1 MFDVYIE
8 ANASELLS
16 NKLLNVNNLIRC
28 WPFSLNTLPHLFEKN
43 LHALR
48 VALAYPTSSKSAGS
62 DTIKLARS
70 HRLARVT
77 GYSTR

>member
-28 WPFSLNTLPHLFEKN
+28 WPFSLNTLPHLFEKE
-43 LHALR
+43 
-48 VALAYPTSSKSAGS
+48 SACA
-62 DTIKLARS
+62 ARS
-70 HRLARVT
+70 FSISHKLQKRGV
-77 GYSTR
+77 